1 MSVYVCVCVC
11 VCVPGFDEESVLD
24 EDGDD
29 KEDHALHSHCKQ
41 VFPHHVPLQRRAE
54 PDLT

>member
-1 MSVYVCVCVC
+1 MYVC

-29 KEDHALHSHCKQ
+29 EEDNALHSHRKQ
-41 VFPHHVPLQRRAE
+41 VFTHHVPLQRRAE
-54 PDLT
+54 PVLT